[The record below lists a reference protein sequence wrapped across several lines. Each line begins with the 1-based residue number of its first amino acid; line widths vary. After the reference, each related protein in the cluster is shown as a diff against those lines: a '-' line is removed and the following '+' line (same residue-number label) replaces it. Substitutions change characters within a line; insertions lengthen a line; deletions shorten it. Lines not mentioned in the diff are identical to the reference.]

1 MHRTCACVRMHA
13 TVNDSLRLMPINPQI
28 ISTADPLGVPHL
40 TDVVKKTMLTMW
52 GYLLP
57 YRGRFALSLLLGML
71 SAVFNGVML
80 IGFQL
85 IFSLVLKGQTRTM
98 GEPTNLPLIGELN
111 LAKIMGVDADTPVG
125 LTAVMLACSFIPLL
139 IFIRGFLAYLSSY
152 LQAWVTSRVVYD
164 IRNEAF
170 RSVLRQSPA
179 FFNSAKTGELMQTVT
194 SQTSVVQ
201 RNAMMLIQTLAQRP
215 LTIISI
221 LVVLF
226 AQDWFFTLMSLVVFP
241 VCLVPIIRI
250 GKRVRKVGAREEYD
264 SRELMVAMQE
274 SFAGIRLV
282 KAYARED
289 HAAARFERTN
299 LSMTRNM
306 VRWTKAMELV
316 GPMVETVASFGI
328 AAGLVYAW
336 HRGLEAENFFL
347 LVMALTQI
355 YPPVKELS
363 KVQMTLQKTTV
374 AASMVFELLE
384 RKPDIMDAP
393 DAVAVGRMQ
402 GAVSF
407 QNVTFH
413 YNETKGG
420 KKMVP
425 AVTNIDLQLEPGKF
439 YAFVGPS
446 GAGKSTL
453 YSLLLRFYDPDQG
466 AVLLDG
472 RDIRSITQDSLRANI
487 GVVSQDTFLFHD
499 TVRENIRYGRLDA
512 TEDEI
517 IAAAKKAHAHEFIE
531 KISEGYDAIVG
542 EGGCNLSGGQKQRI
556 AIARVI
562 LRDAP
567 ILLLDEAYSA
577 LDTESE
583 RIVQDAIHNLS
594 EGRTVVAIAH
604 RLSTILEADQII
616 VMDQGKILDRGAHAE
631 LLGRNALYQKLYHYQ
646 YSDESKVDVPDCRIP
661 LDCGPGSTVRLADG

>member
-1 MHRTCACVRMHA
+1 MPPSAKSLPRSTHLHA
-13 TVNDSLRLMPINPQI
+13 DLSLPE
-28 ISTADPLGVPHL
+28 
-40 TDVVKKTMLTMW
+40 VVKKTLRSLW
-52 GYLLP
+52 KYLLP
-57 YRGRFALSLLLGML
+57 YRFRFALSVLLGML
-71 SAVFNGVML
+71 SAAFNGLML

-85 IFSLVLKGQTRTM
+85 IFSLVLKGQTRTL
-98 GEPTNLPLIGELN
+98 GEVTKLPLIGEIN
-111 LAKIMGVDADTPVG
+111 LAEMIGVADDTPVG
-125 LTAVMLACSFIPLL
+125 LTGVMIACSFIPVL
-139 IFIRGFLAYLSSY
+139 IFIRGFLGYLSTY
-152 LQAWVTSRVVYD
+152 MQAWVTSKMVYQ
-164 IRNEAF
+164 IRNDAF
-170 RSVLRQSPA
+170 RSVLRQSPG
-179 FFNSAKTGELMQTVT
+179 FFNSAKTGELMQSVT
-194 SQTSVVQ
+194 AQTSVVQ
-201 RNAMMLIQTLAQRP
+201 RNSMMLIQTLAQRP

-241 VCLVPIIRI
+241 ACLLPIIRI
-250 GKRVRKVGAREEYD
+250 GKRVRKVGANEEYD
-264 SRELMVAMQE
+264 SRALMVAMQE

-289 HAAARFERTN
+289 HAAARFDRSN
-299 LSMTRNM
+299 ASMTRNM

-363 KVQMTLQKTTV
+363 RVQMLLQKTTV

-384 RKPDIMDAP
+384 RQPDIQDAP
-393 DAVAVGRMQ
+393 NAIDAGRTN
-402 GAVSF
+402 GAVTF
-407 QNVTFH
+407 QHLTFS
-413 YNETKGG
+413 YRERNGD
-420 KKMVP
+420 KKDVP
-425 AVTNIDLQLEPGKF
+425 AVQDIELQLDPGKF

-453 YSLLLRFYDPDQG
+453 YSLLLRFYDPDEG
-466 AVLLDG
+466 SVLLG
-472 RDIRSITQDSLRANI
+472 GHDIRTLTQASLRANI

-499 TVRENIRYGRLDA
+499 TVMENIRYGRLDA
-512 TEDEI
+512 TENEV

-531 KISEGYDAIVG
+531 RITGGYDAIVG

-556 AIARVI
+556 TIARAI

-567 ILLLDEAYSA
+567 ILLLDEATSA

-583 RIVQDAIHNLS
+583 KIIQEAIHTLS
-594 EGRTVVAIAH
+594 EGKTVVAIAH
-604 RLSTILEADQII
+604 RLSTVLEADQIV
-616 VMDQGKILDRGAHAE
+616 VMDHGRILDRGTHAE
-631 LLGRNALYQKLYHYQ
+631 LLGRNPLYQKLYHLQ
-646 YSDESKVDVPDCRIP
+646 FSSEDNQTK
-661 LDCGPGSTVRLADG
+661 